1 MTDCLELKERKEKNV
16 EGDKLKEDE
25 TEQERIVKR
34 KKLRKNVGNNIK
46 QEEDKQQEDGNG
58 LGIYSRQR

>member
-25 TEQERIVKR
+25 TAQERIVKR